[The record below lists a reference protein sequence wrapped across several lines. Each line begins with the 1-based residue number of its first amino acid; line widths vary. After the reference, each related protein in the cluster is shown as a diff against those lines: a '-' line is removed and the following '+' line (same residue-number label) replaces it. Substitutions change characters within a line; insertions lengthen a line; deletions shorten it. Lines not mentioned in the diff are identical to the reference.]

1 MGLICF
7 YWLNAEHWREY
18 LLDRG
23 WSNRNATLF
32 EHYWRLNIEQVL
44 PSPIPPDVLFKFVA
58 LSLRSGRRGLVPLT
72 YHALS
77 SASMRARTDT
87 RCLAF

>member
-44 PSPIPPDVLFKFVA
+44 PFPTPADVLFNFVT
-58 LSLRSGRRGLVPLT
+58 LPLRSGRRGLVPLT